1 MEARGAAITRP
12 PQVCTQ
18 GEREQQ
24 QAEAAQVQRR
34 LLVHL
39 RRCVQGHDEQQRRP
53 REGRAVQE
61 AHQDGT
67 QRKVARVC
75 HTCPHGRQA

>member
-1 MEARGAAITRP
+1 MEARDAVITRP
-12 PQVCTQ
+12 PQLCTQ

-24 QAEAAQVQRR
+24 QAEAAQVQGW

-39 RRCVQGHDEQQRRP
+39 RHCVQGHDEQQRRP

-75 HTCPHGRQA
+75 NTCPHGCQA